1 MNENVIGCSPAECKK
16 QINRQILLCVVLGV
30 VTLGLNVLLTAV
42 RTEGNHTVMLILN
55 ILADTLYCWFLLY
68 YISSSLLRRHRLL
81 QLMLRVKTPLEGA
94 VEEIRPETTRYMYME
109 CWEVMVAGRRY
120 FLPTKSMSLQ
130 PGEVYRLSIVANVI
144 VEAVQ

>member
-16 QINRQILLCVVLGV
+16 QIRRQILLCVVLGV

-42 RTEGNHTVMLILN
+42 RTEENHTVMLILN
-55 ILADTLYCWFLLY
+55 ILVDTLYCWFLLY
-68 YISSSLLRRHRLL
+68 YISSSLLRRQRLL
-81 QLMLRVKTPLEGA
+81 LLLQRVKTPLEGT

-109 CWEVMVAGRRY
+109 CWEVIVAGRRY
-120 FLPTKSMSLQ
+120 YLPTKTISLQ
-130 PGEVYRLSIVANVI
+130 PGETYRLSIVANVI